1 MVILVLSQSMN
12 TDFLEEVFISLQLHK
27 DPLGGPLSV
36 PHPEFD
42 MGAEEAFSTPF
53 TLLKTQKPKPYSS

>member
-1 MVILVLSQSMN
+1 MN
-12 TDFLEEVFISLQLHK
+12 IDFQEEVFISLQLRK
-27 DPLGGPLSV
+27 DPLGGSLSV